1 MILPRLLTA
10 IQEFAQPGF
19 YADSTLPLA
28 TQQPQIPSPRRIIC
42 TGESTL
48 VYWDITKYCK
58 TAPSF
63 QGPNDNTKV

>member
-63 QGPNDNTKV
+63 QGTNDNTKV